1 MIRYNG
7 KEVILKYN
15 GSNCVKMMQNGVTLW
30 EEVVKSYIVSG
41 NARYSGSTFTI
52 TVNGKSVSCTD
63 EKDKDLSSYAP
74 ITTFKM
80 NNDGIIKLPYLG
92 DCTEVNL
99 GGSHSSYR
107 SYIPDVNTKKCT
119 KITLSNFYAAY
130 GIDLDSVT
138 YLSLPTPSVNGST
151 GVYDWILVRNLGK
164 SSLTTYNFSG
174 ASDWNTSTYKHYL
187 IASLITNS
195 YDRAANG
202 MDTATITLD
211 WSTLNGL
218 SSTEKAQITSKG
230 FTLAGA

>member
-1 MIRYNG
+1 MIRYND

-30 EEVVKSYIVSG
+30 EEVIKSYIVQG

-63 EKDKDLSSYAP
+63 EKEKDLSSYAP
-74 ITTFKM
+74 ITKFTM

-99 GGSHSSYR
+99 GGSHSSYK
-107 SYIPDVNTKKCT
+107 SFIPDVNTKKCT
-119 KITLSNFYAAY
+119 KIILSNFYRAE

-138 YLSLPTPSVNGST
+138 YLSLPTSSSDS
-151 GVYDWILVRNLGK
+151 YDYIVIRNLGK
-164 SSLTTYNFSG
+164 SSLTTYNFKRAGWDSS
-174 ASDWNTSTYKHYL
+174 AYKQYL
-187 IASLITNS
+187 IDSLITNS

-211 WSTLNGL
+211 WSTLNSL
-218 SSTEKAQITSKG
+218 SSEEKAQITSKG